1 MRPVCGVSF
10 CAPQSRTCS
19 ALLAVLGA
27 SLHPNHL
34 VAESLGNRPHPS
46 PVTRALVIGGA
57 GFIGTAACKEL
68 MRRGVETIAAGRT
81 PRPYGTFTSY
91 RTLDRSQPEAVI
103 EEVRPDIV
111 LDLVGGDPLPV
122 DRQVVVACG
131 NAQPPVPALRAGAVL
146 GPEDPTLRIAQV
158 LRLLESGEPVP
169 VPEQTFE
176 QPAALAWVKDLG
188 YACALACA
196 ADQLSGLY
204 EVVFE
209 QVSLRALVEA
219 LARAV
224 GTAATF
230 DPRPVTEAMPY
241 RIGPP
246 NPAEVERA
254 RRELGFRPSA
264 LEDALPE
271 ILAWYRVRR
280 ASLPARA

>member
-1 MRPVCGVSF
+1 M
-10 CAPQSRTCS
+10 
-19 ALLAVLGA
+19 
-27 SLHPNHL
+27 
-34 VAESLGNRPHPS
+34 
-46 PVTRALVIGGA
+46 
-57 GFIGTAACKEL
+57 
-68 MRRGVETIAAGRT
+68 
-81 PRPYGTFTSY
+81 
-91 RTLDRSQPEAVI
+91 
-103 EEVRPDIV
+103 
-111 LDLVGGDPLPV
+111 
-122 DRQVVVACG
+122 
-131 NAQPPVPALRAGAVL
+131 PALRAGAVL

-219 LARAV
+219 LARAL